1 MLGLG
6 RALGE
11 TIAVVLIVS
20 PRFDFTI
27 HVAEAGSNSVS
38 LLIALRWS
46 EATGF
51 GLSALMAAG
60 LALFAMTLG
69 VNFVASWFVA
79 RSRSGASSEA

>member
-11 TIAVVLIVS
+11 TIAVVLIIS
-20 PRFDFTI
+20 PRFDFTF
-27 HVAEAGSNSVS
+27 HVLEAGSNSVS
-38 LLIALRWS
+38 SLVALRYN
-46 EATGF
+46 EASGF

-60 LALFAMTLG
+60 LTLFAMTLG
-69 VNFVASWFVA
+69 VNFIASYYVA